1 MYFLPAIKYE
11 EMKMKGTISDA
22 KIRTKIAWSQGQ
34 TIEKKIRTK
43 DLGTLGQVGLEKL
56 GLFR

>member
-22 KIRTKIAWSQGQ
+22 KIRTKIVWSQGQ
-34 TIEKKIRTK
+34 TIDKKIRTK
-43 DLGTLGQVGLEKL
+43 DVAKNSGTSGLRKVGLV
-56 GLFR
+56 